1 MFRLITMA
9 TLLFVSSGTYAL
21 EQGDCAATEHNF
33 NQCSFEIPAVSDGD
47 TVIVDSVSNS
57 LFKGKTA
64 ASCSQGFLN
73 IGKSSCDTVVE
84 SSCDIPPSSWVVGEN
99 MCSHDAVMLPL
110 TDGSE
115 ITVSSK
121 DKSGSVVYTC
131 QSGSLQA
138 SKLSCGVSPI
148 KAKSASVTTQN
159 TRTESKPVELV
170 FFTKYDSATN
180 PGQVKAAAIKRA
192 NEVKGYDTSVDLTVI
207 GPTPH
212 GAGYLYDV
220 NFMVKQTGLRCDQGL
235 EVGWVNSVYNERDG
249 EYSTPPGYDEI
260 MQFCTSRGY
269 TGVTEN
275 LFTGR
280 TYPFVI
286 DDYTAVMVCEGKQ
299 SDCSASP
306 ALGNPV
312 ITEALSCSSAKV
324 RSGLLKVVRG
334 ASVSS
339 AKVQSEVCGPL
350 GFEVVDSFE
359 DPPRLED
366 ETGSFQFYT
375 VNAQCSGYTQ
385 GDAEPLTEECA
396 TKGTNNTSLRKTS
409 CDTGVVTG
417 FMAGNLNPQTM
428 EYDLAPSN
436 AQVLSDLC
444 GKYEFATLDSID
456 TMQRSGSNSNTQFY
470 VTAQCSGYYGEGSEL
485 CGDCYGDQVS
495 ADAEV
500 PKLELDG
507 VFYENLCEKIVEPG
521 PEVCEDCP
529 AGNFTFQGVG
539 ATSGNSCTV
548 SAPSRL
554 SGEVRRINF
563 ANTSVNGTVE
573 FLCNNGERS
582 VMGDAVCYKSC
593 PGNVSVGW
601 KDARGGNN
609 CAQII
614 PSGVYTHEQRVTLSS
629 SLSNTGNSVFECD
642 GVTGEWKQ
650 VSGQCLLDCK
660 GDQFWGSGIAFDG
673 TNKNDICRANLASVK
688 SGRTGV
694 LESAT
699 YRTTGSTS
707 YSCNDGKV
715 SLSSGSC
722 NMDCSA
728 TTVSWGGACRADVSA
743 MTHNKSKSISHGSN
757 PSYAFPSSISGS
769 ATASCTDG
777 RVSVYGTCKYI
788 VRTEYSNWTAWD
800 ETDRDCS
807 YSPLAETVPEGERF
821 TQSVRCD
828 IDYRRTRSLS
838 NVWNDG
844 SKTFVRTDAENKSD
858 ILISSRSATGT
869 KEIESACKYDDNNY
883 IYRYESES
891 NDYGEDQSGSRD
903 VDWVYQGRTIYSYR
917 ESWGRSGDSIEESGS
932 RDGFSRGAKTFSD
945 GAGSTWFEESIDHY
959 EICVDDAPEPEPD
972 PEPEPTTGSWSS
984 ATRLH
989 QTSQYYTNCPGAIFI
1004 ELNNRGYNYSSGQAK
1019 TGSCSNVG
1027 ETYNYNAITEYHGGY
1042 CRGGAF
1048 RQVCQ

>member
-1 MFRLITMA
+1 
-9 TLLFVSSGTYAL
+9 
-21 EQGDCAATEHNF
+21 
-33 NQCSFEIPAVSDGD
+33 
-47 TVIVDSVSNS
+47 
-57 LFKGKTA
+57 
-64 ASCSQGFLN
+64 
-73 IGKSSCDTVVE
+73 
-84 SSCDIPPSSWVVGEN
+84 
-99 MCSHDAVMLPL
+99 
-110 TDGSE
+110 
-115 ITVSSK
+115 
-121 DKSGSVVYTC
+121 
-131 QSGSLQA
+131 
-138 SKLSCGVSPI
+138 
-148 KAKSASVTTQN
+148 
-159 TRTESKPVELV
+159 
-170 FFTKYDSATN
+170 
-180 PGQVKAAAIKRA
+180 
-192 NEVKGYDTSVDLTVI
+192 
-207 GPTPH
+207 
-212 GAGYLYDV
+212 
-220 NFMVKQTGLRCDQGL
+220 
-235 EVGWVNSVYNERDG
+235 
-249 EYSTPPGYDEI
+249 
-260 MQFCTSRGY
+260 
-269 TGVTEN
+269 
-275 LFTGR
+275 
-280 TYPFVI
+280 
-286 DDYTAVMVCEGKQ
+286 
-299 SDCSASP
+299 
-306 ALGNPV
+306 
-312 ITEALSCSSAKV
+312 
-324 RSGLLKVVRG
+324 
-334 ASVSS
+334 
-339 AKVQSEVCGPL
+339 
-350 GFEVVDSFE
+350 
-359 DPPRLED
+359 
-366 ETGSFQFYT
+366 
-375 VNAQCSGYTQ
+375 
-385 GDAEPLTEECA
+385 LTEECA

-417 FMAGNLNPQTM
+417 FMAGSLNPQTM

-507 VFYENLCEKIVEPG
+507 VYYENLCEKIVEPG

-660 GDQFWGSGIAFDG
+660 GDQFWGSGTAKDG

-707 YSCNDGKV
+707 YSCNDGQV

-743 MTHNKSKSISHGSN
+743 MTHNNSKSISHGSN
-757 PSYAFPSSISGS
+757 PTYTFPGSISGS
-769 ATASCTDG
+769 ATASCSDG
-777 RVSVYGTCKYI
+777 RVSVSGTCKYV
-788 VRTEYSNWTAWD
+788 VRTETSNWTAWS

-807 YSPLAETVPEGERF
+807 YAPLAETVPDGERF
-821 TQSVRCD
+821 SQNVTCE
-828 IDYRRTRSLS
+828 IDYRRTRTIS

-844 SKTFVRTDAENKSD
+844 SKTLVRTEAETETQTQT
-858 ILISSRSATGT
+858 SSRTATGT
-869 KEIESACKYDDNNY
+869 KEIESACKYDDDNY
-883 IYRYESES
+883 VYFYEQES
-891 NDYGEDQSGSRD
+891 NDYGREFTGGKERR
-903 VDWVYQGRTIYSYR
+903 WVYNGRTIYFSDER
-917 ESWGRSGDSIEESGS
+917 WGRNGEGYEEEGSTDGYYRGD
-932 RDGFSRGAKTFSD
+932 RKDSD
-945 GAGSTWFEESIDHY
+945 GQSDIFYEWSEDYF
-959 EICVDDAPEPEPD
+959 EICVEESEPEPE
-972 PEPEPTTGSWSS
+972 PEPEPTTGNWSS

-1004 ELNNRGYNYSSGQAK
+1004 ELKNEGYNYSAGQAK